1 MGAFYHA
8 LAARLQGQEILVRL
22 LPYLDSVAFEQLLLN
37 YMLQQTRTLAK
48 SFNTVRWGIYSP
60 LVAYSGMFLTAAVL
74 TGTTV
79 HHATASNA
87 DLKRKLQLM
96 AAWCKKLP
104 TAEMRFHQAFV
115 GKTRKRQSNLDET

>member
-1 MGAFYHA
+1 
-8 LAARLQGQEILVRL
+8 
-22 LPYLDSVAFEQLLLN
+22 
-37 YMLQQTRTLAK
+37 MLQQTRTLAK